1 MNAQLAT
8 SSCNRLT
15 RLVISTEVNARDL
28 PLVPPFLR
36 APGLHPERM
45 EPRLLLQNDLHLLV
59 QPDRLEHLLLAVPG
73 GQDPLEQARSA

>member
-8 SSCNRLT
+8 SSKLS

-36 APGLHPERM
+36 TPGLHPERM
-45 EPRLLLQNDLHLLV
+45 EPRLLLQNDLHLLI
-59 QPDRLEHLLLAVPG
+59 QPDGLEHLLLAVPG